1 MEFYQQLIELL
12 KQNPK
17 YLDADGNL
25 IKQKIIDAAESIAP
39 ELIEL
44 LISKPN
50 IKKEFF
56 SQIKD
61 VLVFNIN
68 HFVRFVK
75 DKNFLND
82 SYTEFAN
89 RIGLSVNGEL
99 LKKRDEVCLVFP
111 YKDCILE
118 GGQTKEECGR
128 KEIFFNKILAK
139 DEINK
144 LLSPKALVNFE
155 KWDEDAVKN
164 GTPKPVYDITE
175 NDNLLIKG
183 NNLLA
188 LHCLKQKY
196 AGKVKLIYIDPP
208 YNTRND
214 SFKYN
219 DNFNHSLLYGL
230 TSQ

>member
-1 MEFYQQLIELL
+1 MWAFGMEFYQRLETIL
-12 KQNPK
+12 KENKK
-17 YLDADGNL
+17 YLDADENI
-25 IKQKIIDAAESIAP
+25 IKQKVIDAAEKIDP

-44 LISKPN
+44 LISKPE

-56 SQIKD
+56 KKIKD
-61 VLVFNIN
+61 IWVFDVN
-68 HFVRFVK
+68 HFVSFVK
-75 DKNFLND
+75 DKKFLSD

-144 LLSPKALVNFE
+144 LLTPLR
-155 KWDEDAVKN
+155 N
-164 GTPKPVYDITE
+164 GIFVI
-175 NDNLLIKG
+175 
-183 NNLLA
+183 
-188 LHCLKQKY
+188 
-196 AGKVKLIYIDPP
+196 
-208 YNTRND
+208 
-214 SFKYN
+214 
-219 DNFNHSLLYGL
+219 
-230 TSQ
+230 